1 MFKKCLA
8 LMTLLLLSL
17 AFGSAAMAQD
27 SVELDFMC
35 YQDGSEC
42 GVLEDLL
49 GRFSEANPGITVAVN
64 VVPYTT
70 VRDQLR
76 VQVEAGQAPDMAR
89 ITDFAGMAG
98 FYLDLRPL
106 MDDPSLFEDN
116 FNPAIVGAFRSG
128 PDDDGLYGFADQ
140 LSVTGPY
147 VNATLFEQAGV
158 DLPSDVMD
166 EPTWPD
172 WLAALDEVAAATG
185 LQYSMAIDNKGHRFA
200 GPAMSLGAD
209 FFDADGNFDLE
220 DDEGFRAFAMI
231 LKDLMDAGKTP
242 AETWLGTS
250 QYSGAQDYFINVETV
265 MYFSGSWQIGRF
277 AADIGD
283 AFDWVVAP
291 NPFGPGGST
300 GVAGGAAIV
309 GYAQTEHP
317 EEVAMVLEYL
327 LQPEVYGEYV
337 ARALFIPA
345 HQAVIKMGVDFQTD
359 SPAVA
364 AALTGFANEVPKFH
378 PQAVALNPHPL
389 AFAYYD
395 ASNTRLAQYF
405 AGELTLDEA
414 MSRLQE
420 QLDEA
425 AANMAAGG

>member
-1 MFKKCLA
+1 MMKRF
-8 LMTLLLLSL
+8 TLLFMLVAWAAL
-17 AFGSAAMAQD
+17 GSTALAQD
-27 SVELDFMC
+27 AVEISFMC
-35 YQDGSEC
+35 YENGNEC
-42 GVLEDLL
+42 SVYDDLL
-49 GRFSEANPGITVAVN
+49 SRFSEANPGITVTVDT
-64 VVPYTT
+64 VPYTT

-106 MDDPSLFEDN
+106 LEDPSLLEDN
-116 FNPAIVGAFRSG
+116 VPAAILESFRAEGDMSALHG
-128 PDDDGLYGFADQ
+128 FPDAAT
-140 LSVTGPY
+140 VTAPY

-158 DLPSDVMD
+158 ALPSDEMD
-166 EPTWPD
+166 EPTWDD
-172 WLAALDEVAAATG
+172 WLAVLDEVAQATG
-185 LQYSMAIDNKGHRFA
+185 VQYSMSIDNKGHRFA

-209 FFDADGNFDLE
+209 FFDDEGNFDLE
-220 DDEGFRAFAMI
+220 GDEGFRAFAMI

-250 QYSGAQDYFINVETV
+250 QYSGAQDYFVNVEAV

-277 AADIGD
+277 SDEIGD
-283 AFDWVVAP
+283 AFDWVVVP
-291 NPFGPGGST
+291 NPYGPGGST

-309 GYAQTEHP
+309 SYAQTEHP
-317 EEVAMVLEYL
+317 QEVAMVMEYL
-327 LQPEVYGEYV
+327 LQPEVYGEFS
-337 ARALFIPA
+337 ARTLNIPG
-345 HQAVIKMGVDFQTD
+345 HN
-359 SPAVA
+359 AVA
-364 AALTGFANEVPKFH
+364 AMGVEFDTDSAAVANALNGFAAEVPKLQD
-378 PQAVALNPHPL
+378 QAVALNPHPL

-414 MSRLQE
+414 MQRLQE

-425 AANMAAGG
+425 AMNMEA

>member
-1 MFKKCLA
+1 MMKRF
-8 LMTLLLLSL
+8 TLLFMLVALVTL
-17 AFGSAAMAQD
+17 GSTALAQD
-27 SVELDFMC
+27 AVEISFMC
-35 YQDGSEC
+35 YENGNEC
-42 GVLEDLL
+42 SVYDDLL
-49 GRFSEANPGITVAVN
+49 SRFSEANPGITVTVDT
-64 VVPYTT
+64 VPYTT

-106 MDDPSLFEDN
+106 MEDPSLLEDN
-116 FNPAIVGAFRSG
+116 VPAAILESFRAEGDMSALHG
-128 PDDDGLYGFADQ
+128 FPDAAT
-140 LSVTGPY
+140 VTAPY

-158 DLPSDVMD
+158 ALPSDEMD
-166 EPTWPD
+166 EPTWDD
-172 WLAALDEVAAATG
+172 WLAALDEVAQATG
-185 LQYSMAIDNKGHRFA
+185 VQYSMSIDNKGHRFA

-209 FFDADGNFDLE
+209 FFDDEGNFALE

-250 QYSGAQDYFINVETV
+250 QYSGAQDYFVNVEAV

-277 AADIGD
+277 SDEIGD
-283 AFDWVVAP
+283 AFDWIVVP
-291 NPFGPGGST
+291 NPYGPGGST

-317 EEVAMVLEYL
+317 QEVAMVMEYL
-327 LQPEVYGEYV
+327 LQPEVYGEFS
-337 ARALFIPA
+337 ARTLNIPG
-345 HQAVIKMGVDFQTD
+345 HN
-359 SPAVA
+359 AVA
-364 AALTGFANEVPKFH
+364 AMGVEFDTDSAAVANALNGFAAEVPKLQD
-378 PQAVALNPHPL
+378 QAVALNPHPL

-414 MSRLQE
+414 MTRLQE

-425 AANMAAGG
+425 AMNMES

>member
-1 MFKKCLA
+1 MKHISTLILLIA
-8 LMTLLLLSL
+8 LVLSL
-17 AFGSAAMAQD
+17 GATALAQD
-27 SVELDFMC
+27 AVELDFMC

-42 GVLEDLL
+42 SVLEDLL
-49 GRFSEANPGITVAVN
+49 GRFSEANPDISVSVN

-98 FYLDLRPL
+98 FYLDVRPL
-106 MDDPSLFEDN
+106 MEDPSLFEDN

-128 PDDDGLYGFADQ
+128 PDDNGLYGFADQ

-158 DLPSDVMD
+158 DMPSAVMD
-166 EPTWPD
+166 EPSWED

-185 LQYSMAIDNKGHRFA
+185 VQYSMAIDNKGHRFA

-209 FFDADGNFDLE
+209 FFDDEGNFDLE
-220 DDEGFRAFAMI
+220 GDEGFRAFAMI

-277 AADIGD
+277 SADIGD
-283 AFDWVVAP
+283 AFDWVVVP
-291 NPFGPGGST
+291 NPYGPGGST

-317 EEVAMVLEYL
+317 EAVAKVMEYL

-345 HQAVIKMGVDFQTD
+345 HQAVIEAGVDFQTD
-359 SPAVA
+359 NPAVA

-405 AGELTLDEA
+405 ADELTLDEA

-425 AANMAAGG
+425 AANLAAGG

>member
-1 MFKKCLA
+1 MMKRF
-8 LMTLLLLSL
+8 TLLFMLVAL
-17 AFGSAAMAQD
+17 AALGSTALAQD
-27 SVELDFMC
+27 AVEISFMC
-35 YQDGSEC
+35 YENGNEC
-42 GVLEDLL
+42 SVYDDLL
-49 GRFSEANPGITVAVN
+49 SRFSEANPGITVTVDT
-64 VVPYTT
+64 VPYTT

-106 MDDPSLFEDN
+106 MEDPSLLEDN
-116 FNPAIVGAFRSG
+116 VPAAILESFRAEGDMSALHG
-128 PDDDGLYGFADQ
+128 FPDAAT
-140 LSVTGPY
+140 VTAPY

-158 DLPSDVMD
+158 ALPSDEMD
-166 EPTWPD
+166 EPTWDD
-172 WLAALDEVAAATG
+172 WLAALDEVAQATG
-185 LQYSMAIDNKGHRFA
+185 VQYSMSIDNKGHRFA

-209 FFDADGNFDLE
+209 FFDDEGNFDLE

-250 QYSGAQDYFINVETV
+250 QYSGAQDYFVNVEAV

-277 AADIGD
+277 SDEIGD
-283 AFDWVVAP
+283 AFDWVVVP
-291 NPFGPGGST
+291 NPYGPGGST
-300 GVAGGAAIV
+300 GVAGGASIV

-317 EEVAMVLEYL
+317 QEVAMVMEYL
-327 LQPEVYGEYV
+327 LQPEVYGEFSARTLNIPGHNTV
-337 ARALFIPA
+337 AA
-345 HQAVIKMGVDFQTD
+345 MGVAFDTD
-359 SPAVA
+359 SAAVA
-364 AALTGFANEVPKFH
+364 NALNGFAAEVPKLQD
-378 PQAVALNPHPL
+378 QAVALNPHPL

-405 AGELTLDEA
+405 AGELTLDEG
-414 MSRLQE
+414 MQRLQE

-425 AANMAAGG
+425 AMNMES

>member
-1 MFKKCLA
+1 MKKICVLA
-8 LMTLLLLSL
+8 LLVAMLLS
-17 AFGSAAMAQD
+17 FGMASAQEA
-27 SVELDFMC
+27 VEIDFMC
-35 YQDGSEC
+35 YQDGGEC
-42 GVLEDLL
+42 GIYEDLL
-49 GRFSEANPGITVAVN
+49 NRFSEANAGISVAVN
-64 VVPYTT
+64 IVPYTT

-106 MDDPSLFEDN
+106 MEDPSLLEDN
-116 FNPAIVGAFRSG
+116 FPSAILESFRGEGDMSG
-128 PDDDGLYGFADQ
+128 LHGFPDA
-140 LSVTGPY
+140 LSVTAPY

-158 DLPSDVMD
+158 EMPSAAMD
-166 EPTWPD
+166 EPTWDD
-172 WLAALDEVAAATG
+172 WLKALDAVASATG

-200 GPAMSLGAD
+200 GPAMSLGAT
-209 FFDADGNFDLE
+209 FFDEDGNFDLE
-220 DDEGFRAFAMI
+220 DDEGYRAFAMI
-231 LKDLMDAGKTP
+231 LKDLIDAGKSP

-250 QYSGAQDYFINVETV
+250 QYTGAQDYFINVETV

-291 NPFGPGGST
+291 NPYGPGGST

-317 EEVAMVLEYL
+317 QEVAMVMEYL
-327 LQPEVYGEYV
+327 MQPEIYQEFVS
-337 ARALFIPA
+337 RALFIPA
-345 HQAVIKMGVDFQTD
+345 HNAVIEMGVEFETD

-405 AGELTLDEA
+405 ADELTLDEA

-425 AANMAAGG
+425 AANMAAG

>member
-1 MFKKCLA
+1 MMKRF
-8 LMTLLLLSL
+8 TLLFMLVAL
-17 AFGSAAMAQD
+17 AALGSTALAQD
-27 SVELDFMC
+27 AVEISFMC
-35 YQDGSEC
+35 YENGNEC
-42 GVLEDLL
+42 SVYDDLL
-49 GRFSEANPGITVAVN
+49 SRFSEANPGITVTVDT
-64 VVPYTT
+64 VPYTT

-106 MDDPSLFEDN
+106 MEDPSLLEDN
-116 FNPAIVGAFRSG
+116 VPAAILESFRAEGDMSALHG
-128 PDDDGLYGFADQ
+128 FPDAAT
-140 LSVTGPY
+140 VTAPY

-158 DLPSDVMD
+158 ALPSDEMD
-166 EPTWPD
+166 EPTWDD
-172 WLAALDEVAAATG
+172 WLAALDEVAQATG
-185 LQYSMAIDNKGHRFA
+185 VQYSMSIDNKGHRFA

-209 FFDADGNFDLE
+209 FFDDEGNFDLE

-250 QYSGAQDYFINVETV
+250 QYSGAQDYFVNVEAV

-277 AADIGD
+277 SDEIGD
-283 AFDWVVAP
+283 AFDWVVVP
-291 NPFGPGGST
+291 NPYGPGGST

-309 GYAQTEHP
+309 GYAQTGHP
-317 EEVAMVLEYL
+317 QEVAMVMEYL
-327 LQPEVYGEYV
+327 LQPEVYGEFS
-337 ARALFIPA
+337 ARTLNIPG
-345 HQAVIKMGVDFQTD
+345 HN
-359 SPAVA
+359 AVA
-364 AALTGFANEVPKFH
+364 AMGVAFDTESAAVANALNGFAAEVPKLQD
-378 PQAVALNPHPL
+378 QAVALNPHPL

-414 MSRLQE
+414 MQRLQE

-425 AANMAAGG
+425 AMNMES